1 MPRVAA
7 TRVRRAAFVAAAAVL
22 LIGALAACAPGGEPA
37 ESDQE
42 PAIDECPSGAVSIG
56 TSASDLQSALDAAQ
70 PGSVIRLADATYAGH
85 FTITVSGSDGAP
97 ITLGGSAAAVIDGGS
112 NDSGYALHL
121 DGASHWVVRGFT
133 VTGAAKGIMLDSSSH
148 NELQGL
154 TVSNTGQECVHL
166 RAGSSDNPV
175 QGLVVSDTG
184 KTTPEYGEGI
194 YVGTATSNWC
204 DISACEPDRSD
215 RNRVLDNKVFAV
227 TAEAVDVKEGT
238 TGGEL
243 RGNDL
248 TLGDIPAVDSVV
260 DLKGNEWTVSANHGP

>member
-1 MPRVAA
+1 MTGSMTEAPWRTAL
-7 TRVRRAAFVAAAAVL
+7 TRARRPASVVAAAAVL

-42 PAIDECPSGAVSIG
+42 PAIDECPSGAVAIG
-56 TSASDLQSALDAAQ
+56 TSASDLQ
-70 PGSVIRLADATYAGH
+70 T
-85 FTITVSGSDGAP
+85 AP
-97 ITLGGSAAAVIDGGS
+97 ITLCGSAAAVIDGGP

-121 DGASHWVVRGFT
+121 DGASHWVVRGFS
-133 VTGAAKGIMLDSSSH
+133 VTGAARGIMLDSSSH

-154 TVSNTGQECVHL
+154 TVSNTGQEGVHL
-166 RAGSSDNPV
+166 RAGSSDNLV

-194 YVGTATSNWC
+194 YIGTATSNWC

-248 TLGDIPAVDSVV
+248 TLGDTPAVDSVV